1 MGIIFNADE
10 MFATAEQIE
19 RNGQNFYRAAAEKV
33 AEAGAKKLLL
43 DLADWEAQH
52 EELFK
57 GMRAELSAEEKTP
70 TAFDPQGEAELYVQA
85 MANGHVFVV
94 NDDPTLLL
102 EGKQKPEEFIAV
114 ALDFERDTILF
125 FLGMKDLVP
134 ARLGT
139 DKVDQIVREE
149 MRHVAFLKK
158 EIGRLES

>member
-43 DLADWEAQH
+43 DLADWEAH
-52 EELFK
+52 V
-57 GMRAELSAEEKTP
+57 A
-70 TAFDPQGEAELYVQA
+70 DPQGEAELYVQA
-85 MANGHVFVV
+85 MANGHVFFV

-102 EGKQKPEEFIAV
+102 EGKQKPEDFIAV